1 MLTSLAD
8 ELGRVTLEIRISQR
22 LGEQIRRHVLGAD
35 EGDRHDAGLLHLARV
50 VVRQLYVLG
59 HRALHGVGC
68 RT

>member
-50 VVRQLYVLG
+50 CSGPPARCAWSP
-59 HRALHGVGC
+59 RAARGC